1 VANRYAIKSGVW
13 SDPTVWDGAVALPTS
28 GDTVRPNTFTVTID
42 QDITVTELRNDAS
55 APAAALGQFVVS
67 SIPGGGRTI
76 TANLNAVGAV
86 ATGLVNVTATSGTLT
101 VIGSCSGALSTGAT
115 AVTALNITGAGVT
128 VNVTGTITGNSL
140 ATTSDS
146 LGVVN
151 VGAASVTLNVTGDVT
166 GGVGTSGGRKP
177 GIGISGSG
185 SGMVVNVTG
194 NVTGGAVSLSAG
206 IFVHS
211 APPDLV
217 ILVDG
222 NVTGGASGSGIYHN
236 SVPVCDYHITGNV
249 TGGSTA
255 SGYGLNLLGGTVDVL
270 VEGNV
275 TAGTGPAIG
284 VGNGV
289 TGGITIDGTT
299 TAVTSVHAVTGTVTP
314 STSAVLVRPR
324 GPAVDSATGYAAIY
338 LPFIVW
344 PALPAKSTMTIRGD
358 AGFPTIGS
366 AVSLTNFEDNGLP
379 DPTDVRVGVTY
390 GEDDTLVG
398 LQEPALTA
406 AQVWDYLLAE
416 MDTPNSIG
424 ARLRDAATVAT
435 TGAQLAAAL
444 DR

>member
-185 SGMVVNVTG
+185 SGMVVNV
-194 NVTGGAVSLSAG
+194 N
-206 IFVHS
+206 
-211 APPDLV
+211 
-217 ILVDG
+217 G